1 MDFVLTAI
9 VFFLIFSVL
18 VLIHELGHYFMARMV
33 GIKVEEFGFG
43 LPPRIWGVKKGD
55 TIWSINA
62 VPFGGFVK
70 LLGED
75 ASDLKLLKNKNSFI
89 GKSMRERFLV
99 IVAGVTMNFILAVL
113 LLTVGFIVGIKPLL
127 LNGDDVLSG
136 ISSGQVVTLPGIMVK
151 DITVDG
157 PAAKSGIMLGDRI
170 LDVNGKVALD
180 VESVKSALKEA
191 IDEPVVVNVA
201 RDEKKVSLKYKVGV
215 TEPIGLSFYETVPLP
230 RVAIKDVK
238 VKSFSEAAG
247 LKAGDII
254 LSLNGQQI
262 YFVEDF
268 FNTIATAEKLEYM
281 VLRGEKIVAV
291 QVTLPKSDKVVVS
304 NVYTGSNAEKAG
316 LMAGDAILSLDGQ
329 AVKSPSDVVAV
340 THKNPS
346 KIILYDIRRQQSETQ
361 IGVQVGENG
370 LIGIGLSPISTYAN
384 NDLDLYSVDVVSSV
398 IRIKDVTY
406 PFYEAPV
413 KALTESVRLGGLTIQ
428 MFVDVVKYIFTKF
441 SVPSGVAGP
450 VGIAQMTS
458 VFMKEGIM
466 SLLRFMA
473 LLSLSLA
480 MINVIPFPA
489 LDGGRLLFIVIEMV
503 IGRKVNPRVEA
514 IVHTIGYALLMLL
527 IVAVTYSDVM
537 RLIFG

>member
-1 MDFVLTAI
+1 
-9 VFFLIFSVL
+9 
-18 VLIHELGHYFMARMV
+18 
-33 GIKVEEFGFG
+33 
-43 LPPRIWGVKKGD
+43 
-55 TIWSINA
+55 
-62 VPFGGFVK
+62 
-70 LLGED
+70 
-75 ASDLKLLKNKNSFI
+75 
-89 GKSMRERFLV
+89 
-99 IVAGVTMNFILAVL
+99 
-113 LLTVGFIVGIKPLL
+113 
-127 LNGDDVLSG
+127 
-136 ISSGQVVTLPGIMVK
+136 
-151 DITVDG
+151 
-157 PAAKSGIMLGDRI
+157 
-170 LDVNGKVALD
+170 
-180 VESVKSALKEA
+180 
-191 IDEPVVVNVA
+191 
-201 RDEKKVSLKYKVGV
+201 
-215 TEPIGLSFYETVPLP
+215 
-230 RVAIKDVK
+230 
-238 VKSFSEAAG
+238 
-247 LKAGDII
+247 
-254 LSLNGQQI
+254 
-262 YFVEDF
+262 
-268 FNTIATAEKLEYM
+268 
-281 VLRGEKIVAV
+281 
-291 QVTLPKSDKVVVS
+291 
-304 NVYTGSNAEKAG
+304 
-316 LMAGDAILSLDGQ
+316 
-329 AVKSPSDVVAV
+329 
-340 THKNPS
+340 
-346 KIILYDIRRQQSETQ
+346 SETQ

-428 MFVDVVKYIFTKF
+428 MFVDVVKYMFTKF

>member
-89 GKSMRERFLV
+89 GKSIRERFLV

-113 LLTVGFIVGIKPLL
+113 LLTVGFMVGMKPLL

-151 DITVDG
+151 DITADG
-157 PAAKSGIMLGDRI
+157 PAAKAGIMLGDRI
-170 LDVNGKVALD
+170 LDVNGKAALD
-180 VESVKSALKEA
+180 VDSVKSALKEA
-191 IDEPVVVNVA
+191 IDELVVVNVA

-238 VKSFSEAAG
+238 TKSFSETAG

-346 KIILYDIRRQQSETQ
+346 KTILYDIRRQQSETQ

-514 IVHTIGYALLMLL
+514 IIHTIGYALLMLL